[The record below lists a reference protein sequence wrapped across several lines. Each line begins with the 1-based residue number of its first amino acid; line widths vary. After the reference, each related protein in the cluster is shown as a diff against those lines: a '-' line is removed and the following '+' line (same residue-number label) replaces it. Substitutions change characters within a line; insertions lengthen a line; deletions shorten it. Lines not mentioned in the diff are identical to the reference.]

1 MKGTSSV
8 YGVRETLAEL
18 RTLDRK
24 AQLACVREM
33 KSAAKPLADKI
44 AAYLPHHAPLS
55 GFDHLGRTGWNRAD
69 VWQVK
74 TKYGGRKRKNKDEWS
89 LVSLRIESAPAMI
102 FDMAGR
108 GSSNL
113 LASKLSA
120 RFGSASRAAW
130 RPAEEMFRETAK
142 AIEEAL
148 EKVAKEMNENLVKK
162 PGGLT

>member
-24 AQLACVREM
+24 TQLACVREM
-33 KSAAKPLADKI
+33 KAAAQPLANKI
-44 AAYLPHHAPLS
+44 ASYIPHEAPLS
-55 GFDHLGRTGWNRAD
+55 GFDHLGRTGWNRAE

-74 TKYGGRKRKNKDEWS
+74 TKYGGRKRKNKDEWP
-89 LVSLRIESAPAMI
+89 LISLRLESAPAMI

-108 GSSNL
+108 KSSNL
-113 LASKLSA
+113 LASKLSS
-120 RFGSASRAAW
+120 RYGSASRAAW
-130 RPAEEMFRETAK
+130 RPAEEMLRQTAA

-148 EKVAKEMNENLVKK
+148 EDTMKKMNLNLAKK
-162 PGGLT
+162 GD